1 MGIAIAEGRFCADM
15 NDYADNM
22 TDEALLRKSQED
34 HDSFYVLMKRYE
46 ARLTA
51 YIRRMTRLSRE
62 DAEDVL
68 QEVYL
73 KVYKHQKGFDS
84 RLKFSSWIYRITH
97 NEVISMVRKHNV
109 RSGTV
114 SVDDT
119 TDDVGAMLN
128 LLADTMDTQEIYIT
142 EETRKKVRNVLFRLP
157 EKYREVL
164 VLRYFEDKSY
174 GEIGDILKL
183 PQGTV
188 ATLLNRAKKKF
199 ENMVL
204 KLRATESRCGKDG

>member
-1 MGIAIAEGRFCADM
+1 MDIATAERRFCTEMNHHADH
-15 NDYADNM
+15 M

-34 HDSFYVLMKRYE
+34 HESFYVLMKRYE
-46 ARLTA
+46 VRLAA

-97 NEVISMVRKHNV
+97 NEVISMVRKHRV

-119 TDDVGAMLN
+119 TDDAGAMLN
-128 LLADTMDTQEIYIT
+128 LLADTMDIQETYIT
-142 EETRKKVRNVLFRLP
+142 EETRGKIRHALFRLP

-188 ATLLNRAKKKF
+188 ATLINRAKKKF
-199 ENMVL
+199 ENVVL
-204 KLRATESRCGKDG
+204 KLRLT